1 MTLLERAEKAAKKNG
16 KKLDPEV
23 AKGLKA
29 IQAMHDI
36 AEKVKGSAYQIYMDV
51 YSGKKRK

>member
-1 MTLLERAEKAAKKNG
+1 MTLLERAQKAAKKNG

-29 IQAMHDI
+29 IQMMHDI
-36 AEKVKGSAYQIYMDV
+36 AKKVKGSAYQIYMDV
-51 YSGKKRK
+51 YSGKKRG

>member
-1 MTLLERAEKAAKKNG
+1 MTLLERAEKAAKENG